1 MSGAGVQISE
11 PQHSL
16 NLLHPLDESNQ
27 RLKQGTLVEMV
38 ELNKIFTTT
47 DPLCR
52 GRQQSICRGGLTNHA
67 YQGVSINILFVG
79 AADHPSLKI
88 DL

>member
-52 GRQQSICRGGLTNHA
+52 GRQQSICWGGLINRP
-67 YQGVSINILFVG
+67 YQVIPINILFIG
-79 AADHPSLKI
+79 AADQPSLEI